1 MTTPLLIG
9 TVGVIAV
16 TAIYFLWAR
25 KLPQAQQEQPK
36 QQ

>member
-1 MTTPLLIG
+1 MPWQVL
-9 TVGVIAV
+9 VGVCAVLAV

-25 KLPQAQQEQPK
+25 KLPQAQEQPK

>member
-1 MTTPLLIG
+1 MTPLLIG
-9 TVGVIAV
+9 TVGVVAV

-25 KLPQAQQEQPK
+25 KLPQPQEQPK